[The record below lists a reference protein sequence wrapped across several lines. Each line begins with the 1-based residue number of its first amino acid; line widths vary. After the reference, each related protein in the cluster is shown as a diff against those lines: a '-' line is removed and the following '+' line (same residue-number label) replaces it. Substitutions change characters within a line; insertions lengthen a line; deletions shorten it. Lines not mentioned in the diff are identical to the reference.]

1 MIRASKIASYL
12 GSSLVGSDIEI
23 TAARSL
29 TSAEVGTIVF
39 LSKADPSATA
49 ALNKLSTVLC
59 ITTPEIASDL
69 KCAVV
74 PCENPRLA
82 FCKTLNKF
90 FAEPDPARANE
101 TATVSDT
108 AVLAK
113 DVVLGPG
120 VCIGDDVEIGSG
132 TTIGA
137 NVVIEART
145 VVGSGCLIKPNTTIG
160 ARGFG
165 FVRDDNNSPIS
176 FPHIGMVRI
185 GDGVEIGAN
194 CTVVRAALDETTV
207 GDHVKTDDH
216 VHIAHNCSVGARTFI
231 AAGVVVSGSVTI
243 GTDVWIGPNATI
255 IDYISVGDDAHIAL
269 GSVVMRPVDSGAKVL
284 GNPAKRLPG
293 SSS

>member
-12 GSSLVGSDIEI
+12 GSSLDGSDFEV

-29 TSAEVGTIVF
+29 ASAEAGTIVF
-39 LSKADPSATA
+39 LSKADPSSSA

-59 ITTPEIASDL
+59 ITTSEIASDL

-74 PCENPRLA
+74 SCKNPRLA
-82 FCKTLNKF
+82 FCKVLNEF
-90 FAEPDPARANE
+90 FPEPEPAH
-101 TATVSDT
+101 ATGSAIVSDT
-108 AVLAK
+108 AVIGK
-113 DVVLGPG
+113 DVVLGAG

-132 TTIGA
+132 TIIGA

-165 FVRDDNNSPIS
+165 FVRDDDNLPIS
-176 FPHIGMVRI
+176 FPHIGTVRI
-185 GDGVEIGAN
+185 GDGVEIGSN
-194 CTVVRAALDETTV
+194 CTVVRAALDETLV

-216 VHIAHNCSVGARTFI
+216 VHIAHNCSVGARTLI

-255 IDYISVGDDAHIAL
+255 IDYISVGDGAHISL
-269 GSVVMRPVDSGAKVL
+269 GSVVMRAVDAGVKVL
-284 GNPAKRLPG
+284 GNPAKRIPG
-293 SSS
+293 SSR